1 MVYFIT
7 LDYASTIG
15 SKVALLLLPIFIG
28 WVYFVVNI
36 EKAQP
41 QAPQRFYDFYYYI
54 LWTSCGRFCT
64 GSSLF
69 LCNPQHCWHAKLIR
83 DIKWFAGGLVNLLTF
98 LIYAEGSNGCPGF
111 SMLWKCWQS
120 RCIPFW
126 PSFFGFWFPNWQD
139 RTMYL
144 IRKERPMSLLIH
156 K

>member
-54 LWTSCGRFCT
+54 L
-64 GSSLF
+64 
-69 LCNPQHCWHAKLIR
+69 
-83 DIKWFAGGLVNLLTF
+83 
-98 LIYAEGSNGCPGF
+98 
-111 SMLWKCWQS
+111 
-120 RCIPFW
+120 
-126 PSFFGFWFPNWQD
+126 
-139 RTMYL
+139 
-144 IRKERPMSLLIH
+144 
-156 K
+156 